1 MTRGC
6 GPLSLSVSAAEP
18 TATMR
23 VPRIASDSAML
34 KRSST
39 VTIFPFVRMV
49 SAGCACAAV
58 PSAMEKHAAMAH
70 MIELRMIPLP
80 LSPIGGR
87 SLVDLDIGRLDDR
100 PPLVH
105 LVLEM
110 GGQRLRR
117 RADKH
122 DSERVELGLDRR
134 LRHGGDR
141 VGLDLPNNFGWR
153 LGGHEERKP

>member
-1 MTRGC
+1 MSPGITVRRLRSMTRVC
-6 GPLSLSVSAAEP
+6 GPFSLSVSAAVP
-18 TATMR
+18 TATTR
-23 VPRIASDSAML
+23 LPRIASDSAML

-80 LSPIGGR
+80 LSPIGGH

-100 PPLVH
+100 SPLVH
-105 LVLEM
+105 LILEV
-110 GGQRLRR
+110 GSECQGR

-122 DSERVELGLDRR
+122 DAKRVKLRLDRR
-134 LRHGGDR
+134 L
-141 VGLDLPNNFGWR
+141 
-153 LGGHEERKP
+153 GH